1 MNKYLVIILIFLF
14 LSFKIKEKNAP
25 NIVKLVNK
33 EYSTKIKNG
42 TILLIYNGICRGGLC
57 GSKLN
62 KYLLNNIPTNTSDSI
77 YFLLVNYEKD
87 LIDTLN
93 LYQKSRILYTNS
105 NTLNRYSIYEQESTA
120 VRIKKNK
127 ITHSTKIYQGIN
139 FNKWIF

>member
-105 NTLNRYSIYEQESTA
+105 NTLNRYSIYEQESFFHSISII
-120 VRIKKNK
+120 IKFLHFCA
-127 ITHSTKIYQGIN
+127 I
-139 FNKWIF
+139 

>member
-25 NIVKLVNK
+25 NIVQLVNK

-105 NTLNRYSIYEQESTA
+105 NTLNRYSIYEQESFFHSISIIF
-120 VRIKKNK
+120 IKNFYSK
-127 ITHSTKIYQGIN
+127 IL
-139 FNKWIF
+139 